1 MGRKRLLA
9 VFLLALASVATT
21 GCGGAVPSSD
31 RPGVEPTYTFPVT
44 DNETPYSRCLRELR
58 TVTEIDGRPL
68 GNGRPVFAIGEITD
82 RTGQY
87 EDEGLSRPLTQGVS
101 EMVYSAMHKTGKAQ
115 LVERY
120 DLRIPLAEMALVE
133 QGAVVG
139 RTADSYRIQGSDFV
153 ILGAITEMN
162 FNIVSGGVGL
172 NVYGIGGSGRVAII
186 NVAMDLRVVDT
197 TSFRVPYVVSLQ
209 KQIRGTEVEADIF
222 RFFGETLVG
231 FEAGGIRN
239 EPLQVGVRSVAEMGV
254 YQIMTDFLG
263 LPVSQECQL
272 VQAGFHRN
280 YLGDISNDNAS
291 T

>member
-1 MGRKRLLA
+1 MSRKKSLA
-9 VFLLALASVATT
+9 AFLLALTGAVVT
-21 GCGGAVPSSD
+21 GCGGFTPGSG
-31 RPGVEPTYTFPVT
+31 RPGVEPEFTFPVT
-44 DNETPYSRCLRELR
+44 DNDTPYSRCLKGLR
-58 TVTEIDGRPL
+58 DVTEINGRPL
-68 GNGRPVFAIGEITD
+68 GNGFPVFAIGEISD

-87 EDEGLSRPLTQGVS
+87 EDDGLSRPLSQGVS
-101 EMVYSAMHKTGKAQ
+101 EMVYSAMHKTGKAR

-120 DLRIPLAEMALVE
+120 DLRIPLAEMALVQ

-139 RTADSYRIQGSDFV
+139 RTADDYRIQGSDFV

-172 NVYGIGGSGRVAII
+172 TVYGIGGSARVAII
-186 NVAMDLRVVDT
+186 NVALDLRVVDT
-197 TSFRVPYVVSLQ
+197 TSFQVPYVVSLQ

-263 LPVSQECQL
+263 LPESRECEL

-280 YLGDISNDNAS
+280 YLGDISNDPNDS
-291 T
+291 